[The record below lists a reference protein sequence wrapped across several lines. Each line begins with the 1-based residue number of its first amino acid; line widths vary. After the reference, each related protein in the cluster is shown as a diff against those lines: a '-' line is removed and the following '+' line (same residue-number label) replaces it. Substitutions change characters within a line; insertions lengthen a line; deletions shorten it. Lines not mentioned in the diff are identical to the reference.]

1 MIGDHTDE
9 LVVVTKILPAWLEKL
24 KMSYNQNAWSEDT
37 LNKVQD
43 EGRIYVDTN
52 MNWRGKIITALY
64 NSSVVGHSRILST
77 KEDVLLAKI
86 EGNNTTSCAII

>member
-43 EGRIYVDTN
+43 ENTTKEGRIYVDTN

-77 KEDVLLAKI
+77 KKMFYWPK
-86 EGNNTTSCAII
+86 